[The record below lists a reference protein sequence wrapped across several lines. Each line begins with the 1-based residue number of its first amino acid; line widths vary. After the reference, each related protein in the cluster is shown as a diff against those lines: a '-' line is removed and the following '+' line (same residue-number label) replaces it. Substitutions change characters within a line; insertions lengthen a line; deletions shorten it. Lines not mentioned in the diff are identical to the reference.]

1 MRMPDRPACCVLLSI
16 NHTGSPAEGIV
27 VTLIQDPE
35 SSVPAYKTLCLS
47 INPTP
52 SQQIQNIQIV
62 FNPTPPQACA
72 PPSPHHTMDHF
83 PREKNRRM
91 DHGTHPPD
99 RRENMDFVQSMP
111 PSFANR

>member
-1 MRMPDRPACCVLLSI
+1 MPDRPAYYVFLSI

-27 VTLIQDPE
+27 VTLIQDPD

-52 SQQIQNIQIV
+52 TQQIQNIQIV
-62 FNPTPPQACA
+62 FNPTPPLACA
-72 PPSPHHTMDHF
+72 PTSPHHTMDHF
-83 PREKNRRM
+83 PRENNRRM
-91 DHGTHPPD
+91 DHGTHAPESK
-99 RRENMDFVQSMP
+99 ENMEFLQCMP